1 MGFLFFNN
9 EIEKEIQK
17 VKVLLF
23 LFLLVLVSPLAQA
36 QEELDVL
43 QKNWVH
49 FSDAPNSLYKH
60 FASQAYEQLEE
71 RRVKVSKLNS
81 LDDWKG
87 RQEEIKETFTKV
99 LGSFPEKTALNAQVI
114 RTLKKDGY
122 QVEHIVFE
130 SQPGFYVSSSL
141 FIPDGTKGKS
151 PAVIYCSGH
160 AEEGYRTETYQHVI
174 LNMVKKGFIV
184 FAFDP
189 VGQGER
195 LEYLDEEKGKSLV
208 GGPTKE
214 HSYPGAQAFVSGSS
228 EAFYMIWDG
237 IRAVDYLL
245 TRKEI
250 DPARIGIT
258 GRSGGGTQSSYIAAL
273 DERIYAAAPENYI
286 TNFTRLFETNGPQDA
301 EQNFYHGIAEGLDQ
315 PDLLLVRA
323 PKPALMI
330 TTTRD
335 IFSIQGAR
343 ETAEEVSRIYKAY
356 DKEGAFSKVED
367 DAGHASTL
375 KNREAMYAFFQK
387 HLNHPGD
394 PKDEKVTFLT
404 AEEIQVTPTGQI
416 ASSYKGET
424 VYDLNKKMTEKQM
437 ETWKSSVN
445 ENAAAIQ
452 DAVAKAK
459 QLSGYIAPQDVGE
472 PVMTGRVQREG
483 YVIEKYYIKGE
494 GEYIIPYLLMVPESS
509 NGKALIYIH
518 SSGKASEALPGG
530 EIETLV
536 KDGFMVLAPD
546 LIGTGEVGT
555 SESHGDSVF
564 QGNSYNV
571 WYASLLVGRSIVGVQ
586 AGDVVRLA
594 MLLKKEF
601 GVTEIF
607 GVAWRE
613 MAPVLLHA
621 ASFDPIISRVA
632 LIEPLLSYQSV
643 VESRFY
649 SPKFIHSSV
658 PAALTAYDLPI
669 LAASLVPRKL
679 LLVNVLD
686 ASGKPADLK
695 TGNQDISLFTR
706 RYENSN
712 KEHGLQVITKE
723 GAKDYYKEWLR

>member
-1 MGFLFFNN
+1 MKNA
-9 EIEKEIQK
+9 K
-17 VKVLLF
+17 LLI
-23 LFLLVLVSPLAQA
+23 FLLLLILGSPFAKAQG
-36 QEELDVL
+36 ELDVI
-43 QKNWVH
+43 QKDWVH
-49 FSDAPNSLYKH
+49 FSDAPNSLYNH
-60 FASQAYEQLEE
+60 FASQAYQLLEE

-81 LDDWKG
+81 LEDWKK
-87 RQEEIKETFTKV
+87 RQEEIKSAFSKV
-99 LGSFPEKTALNAQVI
+99 LGDFPEKTALNAKVI
-114 RTLKKDGY
+114 STVKKDGY
-122 QVEHIVFE
+122 RIEHIVFE
-130 SQPGFYVSSSL
+130 SQPGFYVTSSL
-141 FIPDGTKGKS
+141 FIPNGTKGKS

-160 AEEGYRTETYQHVI
+160 TEEGYRSDTYQHVI
-174 LNMVKKGFIV
+174 LNLVKKGFIV

-195 LEYLDEEKGKSLV
+195 LEYLDEEKGTSLV

-214 HSYPGAQAFVSGSS
+214 HSYPGAQAFISGSS

-258 GRSGGGTQSSYIAAL
+258 GRSGGGTQSSYIAAF
-273 DERIYAAAPENYI
+273 DERIYAAAPENYL

-301 EQNFYHGIAEGLDQ
+301 EQNFYHGIAEGLDHA
-315 PDLLLVRA
+315 DLLAVRA

-335 IFSIQGAR
+335 MFSIQGAR
-343 ETAEEVSRIYKAY
+343 ETAGEVSRIYKAY
-356 DKEGAFSKVED
+356 GKEAAFSMVED

-387 HLNHPGD
+387 HLNNPGD
-394 PKDEKVTFLT
+394 PKDGEVTLLT
-404 AEEIQVTPTGQI
+404 VEEIQVTPTGQI
-416 ASSYKGET
+416 ASFYKGET
-424 VYDLNKKMTEKQM
+424 VYDLNKKTTEKQM
-437 ETWKSSVN
+437 ETWQSSAN
-445 ENAAAIQ
+445 ENSTAVR
-452 DAVAKAK
+452 DAVNKAR
-459 QLSGYIAPQDVGE
+459 QLSGYVAPGEVGE
-472 PVMTGRVQREG
+472 PVMTGRIQREG

-494 GEYIIPYLLMVPESS
+494 GEYIIPYLLMVPETP

-518 SSGKASEALPGG
+518 PSGKSSDASAGG
-530 EIETLV
+530 EIESLV

-546 LIGTGEVGT
+546 LIGTGEVGPQQP
-555 SESHGDSVF
+555 HGDSVF
-564 QGNSYNV
+564 QGSSYNV

-594 MLLKKEF
+594 LLLKEQYGAKEIY
-601 GVTEIF
+601 GI
-607 GVAWRE
+607 ALRE

-632 LIEPLLSYQSV
+632 LIEPLVSYQSLV
-643 VESRFY
+643 SNRFY
-649 SPKFIHSSV
+649 SPKLIHSSV
-658 PAALTAYDLPI
+658 PAALTAYDLPL

-686 ASGKPADLK
+686 AAGNPVDLK
-695 TGNQDISLFTR
+695 QGNQDISIFTR
-706 RYENSN
+706 SYENSN
-712 KEHGLQVITKE
+712 TENALQVITKK